1 MPGSFFTAGHTPAYI
16 SDKLNL
22 SGWTVPEEI
31 GAFRTAY
38 NGSVTRGTRLAVMP
52 GKQMSHQLINF
63 FVLAPRQLSVFGKR
77 KVFRPSYFPRLLK
90 GGNNLFLKLF
100 EQRTS
105 RPCGHSAQILHRH
118 TRLAMVR
125 PYRF

>member
-1 MPGSFFTAGHTPAYI
+1 MPGSFFTTGRTPAYI
-16 SDKLNL
+16 SDKLDL
-22 SGWTVPEEI
+22 SDWTVTEKI

-38 NGSVTRGTRLAVMP
+38 NGSVTRGTRLPVMP

-63 FVLAPRQLSVFGKR
+63 FVLAPRQLGVFGKR

-90 GGNNLFLKLF
+90 GGNDLFLKLF
-100 EQRTS
+100 EQRTLG
-105 RPCGHSAQILHRH
+105 PGGHSAQILHRH
-118 TRLAMVR
+118 THLAMVR